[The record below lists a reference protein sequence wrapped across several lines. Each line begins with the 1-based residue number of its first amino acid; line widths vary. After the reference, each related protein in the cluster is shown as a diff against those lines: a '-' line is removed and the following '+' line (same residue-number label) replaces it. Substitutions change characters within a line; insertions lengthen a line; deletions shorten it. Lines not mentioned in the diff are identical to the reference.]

1 MLSDRDMKCHHGL
14 NISGGSIE
22 PASVDLHLANEF
34 AVMDGYGAVDVAD
47 ESTYPDTT
55 IVTDDK
61 FEIEPYQFVLA
72 ETDEYVEL
80 PIDISG
86 ILHGRSSLGRL
97 GLFVEN
103 AGFVDPSFEGT
114 LTLELFNAAP
124 YPITLHSGM
133 RIIQMVLFE
142 TKNIPSAGYGCE
154 NGNKYSGQA
163 GPTAS
168 KLYDD
173 FVE

>member
-1 MLSDRDMKCHHGL
+1 MLSDRDIKSRRGL
-14 NISGGSIE
+14 DVRGASVE
-22 PASVDLHLANEF
+22 PASLDLHLANEF
-34 AVMDGYGAVDVAD
+34 AVIDDSEPVDVAD
-47 ESTYPDTT
+47 KSTYPDTT
-55 IVTDDK
+55 IVTGDT
-61 FEIEPYQFVLA
+61 FTIQPHEFVLA

-80 PIDISG
+80 PIDVSG

-142 TKNIPSAGYGCE
+142 TKNTPSAGYGRE
-154 NGNKYSGQA
+154 NGNKYSGQT
-163 GPTAS
+163 GPTTS

-173 FVE
+173 FE

>member
-1 MLSDRDMKCHHGL
+1 MLSDRDMEGRRGL
-14 NISGGSIE
+14 DIRGGSME
-22 PASVDLHLANEF
+22 PASVDLHLADEF
-34 AVMDGYGAVDVAD
+34 AVIDEYDAVDVVD

-72 ETDEYVEL
+72 ETDEYIEL
-80 PIDISG
+80 PIDVSG

-142 TKNIPSAGYGCE
+142 TKNVPSVGYGTE
-154 NGNKYSGQA
+154 NGNKYSGQT
-163 GPTAS
+163 GPTTS
-168 KLYDD
+168 KLYND